1 MVRKGLQWML
11 ALVVA
16 VACTGAYA
24 QVDLAPFVEDDGFRD
39 IKISPTG
46 EYFAATMPH
55 GDTTAI
61 GVIRWTDRSI
71 VGSYRLPRN
80 THIADFWW
88 ANDDRL
94 VFALAER
101 FGARDY
107 PSLTGELYAM
117 NADGSRAQLLVG
129 WRVRGTPTGTRI
141 PTGGKAEMVSAFP
154 IDLLPGDPRN
164 ILVAVSPF
172 TKDPMTRVDRLDV
185 YSGRR
190 TTEATVPV
198 ARARFRTDHAGEVRF
213 AVGAQAD
220 NRSKLYYR
228 TGRGEDWRL
237 INDERESG
245 RHEYP
250 LGFSE
255 DDRIAYL
262 RVTQAEGPDAIVA
275 WDIAADTRREVL
287 RDAVVDPEVIYRP
300 DTSTPVG
307 ARFLGATPRQV
318 FFDDSSADA
327 RLGRMF
333 EQAFPG
339 QAVRIVSATRDAS
352 TKVLMATSDVDPGS
366 FYTYDAATK
375 EAAFALAR
383 RAGVDP
389 TQMAP
394 MRAVSLPAR
403 DGLVLHGYLTRPSGH
418 DNGPL
423 PLVVLPHGG
432 PFGIFDDWAFDPDVQ
447 VLAQAGYAVLQINYR
462 GSGNYGRSFRQAG
475 ARGWG
480 TTMQDDLTDATRW
493 AIAQGIADAE
503 RVCLYGGSYGGY
515 ASLMGVARE
524 PALYR
529 CAVGYVGVY
538 DLPLMRADNR
548 RSAAWAGTWTDE
560 WVGDDTAQL
569 SARSPTRLATQ
580 IRVPVLLV
588 AGGQDE
594 VAPVEHTRRMER
606 ALRAANV
613 PVETLYV
620 ANEGHGFY
628 KPENKRAFYTRLLA
642 FLSTHLGGATAKE

>member
-1 MVRKGLQWML
+1 MVRNGLQWML
-11 ALVVA
+11 ALVLA
-16 VACTGAYA
+16 IACAGAYA

-88 ANDDRL
+88 AKDDRL

-107 PSLTGELYAM
+107 PNPTGELYAM

-141 PTGGKAEMVSAFP
+141 PAGGKAELVQAWP
-154 IDLLPGDPRN
+154 IDLLAGDARN
-164 ILVAVSPF
+164 ILVSVTPF
-172 TKDPMTRVDRLDV
+172 TRDPLTRVDRLDV
-185 YSGRR
+185 YTGRR

-198 ARARFRTDHAGEVRF
+198 GRATFTTDHAGEVRF
-213 AVGAQAD
+213 AVGARSD
-220 NRSKLYYR
+220 NLSQLYYR
-228 TGRGEDWRL
+228 ARRGEDWRL
-237 INDERESG
+237 INDERQSG
-245 RHEYP
+245 RQESP
-250 LGFSE
+250 IGFSE

-262 RVTQAEGPDAIVA
+262 RVSQPTGPDAIVA
-275 WDIAADTRREVL
+275 WDIASDTRREVL

-300 DTSTPVG
+300 GTQTPVG

-318 FFDDSSADA
+318 FFDDTSADA

-339 QAVRIVSATRDAS
+339 QVVRIASATRDAS
-352 TKVLMATSDVDPGS
+352 TKLLLATSDVDPGT
-366 FYTYDAATK
+366 FYTYDAVNKHAD
-375 EAAFALAR
+375 FALAR
-383 RAGVDP
+383 RAGVDT

-418 DNGPL
+418 DNDPL

-524 PALYR
+524 PELYR

-538 DLPLMRADNR
+538 DLPLMRTENR
-548 RSAAWAGTWTDE
+548 RSAAWASTWTDE

-569 SARSPTRLATQ
+569 AARSPTRLATQ

-606 ALRAANV
+606 ALRAADV

>member
-1 MVRKGLQWML
+1 MV

-16 VACTGAYA
+16 VACAGAHA

-55 GDTTAI
+55 GDSTAI
-61 GVIRWTDRSI
+61 GVIRWTDRSV

-88 ANDDRL
+88 AKDDRL

-107 PSLTGELYAM
+107 PSPTGELYAM

-141 PTGGKAEMVSAFP
+141 PAGGKAELVQAWP
-154 IDLLPGDPRN
+154 IDLLAGDARN
-164 ILVAVSPF
+164 ILVSVAPF
-172 TKDPMTRVDRLDV
+172 TRDPLTRVDRLDV
-185 YSGRR
+185 YTGRR

-198 ARARFRTDHAGEVRF
+198 GRADFTTDHAGEVRF
-213 AVGAQAD
+213 AVGARSD
-220 NRSKLYYR
+220 NLSRLYYR
-228 TGRGEDWRL
+228 KGRGEDWRL
-237 INDERESG
+237 LNDESQSG
-245 RHEYP
+245 RQESP
-250 LGFSE
+250 IGFSD

-262 RVTQAEGPDAIVA
+262 RVSQPTGPDAIVA

-287 RDAVVDPEVIYRP
+287 RDAVVDPEIVYRP
-300 DTSTPVG
+300 GTTTPVG
-307 ARFLGATPRQV
+307 ARFLGATPRQA
-318 FFDDSSADA
+318 FFDDTSSDA
-327 RLGRMF
+327 KLGRMF

-339 QAVRIVSATRDAS
+339 QVVRIASATRDAS
-352 TKVLMATSDVDPGS
+352 TKLLLATSDVDPGS

-375 EAAFALAR
+375 QAEFALAR
-383 RAGVDP
+383 RERVDP
-389 TQMAP
+389 TRMAP

-418 DNGPL
+418 GDGRL

-447 VLAQAGYAVLQINYR
+447 VLAQAGYAVLQVNYR
-462 GSGNYGRSFRQAG
+462 GSGNHGRSFRQAG

-493 AIAQGIADAE
+493 AIAQGHADPA
-503 RVCLYGGSYGGY
+503 RICLYGGSYGAY
-515 ASLMGVARE
+515 AALMGAARE
-524 PALYR
+524 PDLYR

-538 DLPLMRADNR
+538 DLPLMRSENR
-548 RSAAWAGTWTDE
+548 RSAAWARTWTDE
-560 WVGDDTAQL
+560 WVGDDVAAL
-569 SARSPTRLATQ
+569 AARSPTRLAGQ
-580 IRVPVLLV
+580 IRAPVLLV
-588 AGGQDE
+588 AGGEDE

-606 ALRAANV
+606 ALRAADV

-620 ANEGHGFY
+620 DNEGHGFY

-642 FLSTHLGGATAKE
+642 FLSTHLGGATAQE